1 MKPTEGEMN
10 LIALVNSKPSQHHIL
25 LNSYQRCCLGGR
37 RGKCSTHHHENKLS
51 TESKMLNSP
60 SWLEEDKQ
68 LEAQIETVKPPSS
81 SSS

>member
-10 LIALVNSKPSQHHIL
+10 LIALVNSKASQQHIL
-25 LNSYQRCCLGGR
+25 LNTYQRCCSGGR
-37 RGKCSTHHHENKLS
+37 RKCSTRHHENEFS